1 MESISDEDMLTR
13 TLNSLLAS
21 LELPLVL
28 QCPLEL
34 TPSDIL
40 VILESMLRMKLPI
53 SSETRKCKTHAARV
67 EAMKIFIGVL
77 EDDVLGVDV
86 GLGDIDPRRLA
97 EGRRKELLRVVET
110 LCWLGKRMNYISQ
123 DGLSVGNVARS
134 SDCTLNDGGGG
145 VVEEPGS
152 PSMLS
157 AMSTVQD
164 SSLVTYSARS
174 LDDSQTTITTH
185 ITSENAQDTLEED
198 AFSLIGQLS
207 PSHRGRRH
215 RTYPEQVLSHE
226 VDEDQDAEAD
236 ILTLRKASRRYDSG
250 SDDSNADDPYCR
262 CESDISEFS
271 SAAPPIRTAGYL
283 ELVDLD
289 EELRA
294 YELRR
299 KRSTKR
305 TPRIHHRHPASFL
318 SSNSPQ
324 SSSGI
329 ITRHTSPLQYNLALL
344 DERARLLSELA
355 RLRHDRS

>member
-1 MESISDEDMLTR
+1 MEDSSDEDTLTI

-21 LELPLVL
+21 LEIPLVV
-28 QCPLEL
+28 QCPFEL
-34 TPSDIL
+34 TPSKIL
-40 VILESMLRMKLPI
+40 TIFESMLRMKLPI
-53 SSETRKCKTHAARV
+53 SLETRKCKTHAARV
-67 EAMKIFIGVL
+67 EAMKVFIGVL

-86 GLGDIDPRRLA
+86 GLSDIDPRRLA
-97 EGRRKELLRVVET
+97 EGRRKEFLRVVET

-134 SDCTLNDGGGG
+134 RDCTLNDSGGR
-145 VVEEPGS
+145 VIEEPGS

-164 SSLVTYSARS
+164 SSLLSYSARS
-174 LDDSQTTITTH
+174 CDDSQTTITTH
-185 ITSENAQDTLEED
+185 FTSENTQDTLGDD
-198 AFSLIGQLS
+198 AFSLIGQMS
-207 PSHRGRRH
+207 PPHRGRRH
-215 RTYPEQVLSHE
+215 RTYPEYVHSHE
-226 VDEDQDAEAD
+226 VDEDQDAEGD
-236 ILTLRKASRRYDSG
+236 LLTLRKASRRYDSG
-250 SDDSNADDPYCR
+250 PDDSDADDLYCH
-262 CESDISEFS
+262 CESDISES
-271 SAAPPIRTAGYL
+271 SGAVPPIRTTGYL
-283 ELVDLD
+283 KLVDLD

-305 TPRIHHRHPASFL
+305 SSRIHHRHPASSL
-318 SSNSPQ
+318 SSHSPQ
-324 SSSGI
+324 PSTGI

>member
-1 MESISDEDMLTR
+1 MESISDEDILTG

-21 LELPLVL
+21 LEIPLVL

-40 VILESMLRMKLPI
+40 VVLESMLRMKLPI

-97 EGRRKELLRVVET
+97 EGRRNETLRVTQT

-134 SDCTLNDGGGG
+134 RDCTLNDGGSG
-145 VVEEPGS
+145 VLEEPGS
-152 PSMLS
+152 PSILS
-157 AMSTVQD
+157 AMSTGQD
-164 SSLVTYSARS
+164 SSLLTYSARS
-174 LDDSQTTITTH
+174 FDDSQTTITTH
-185 ITSENAQDTLEED
+185 IASENAQDTLGED
-198 AFSLIGQLS
+198 AISLIGQLS
-207 PSHRGRRH
+207 PPHRRRGRA
-215 RTYPEQVLSHE
+215 YPEYTHSHE
-226 VDEDQDAEAD
+226 VDEDQDAEED
-236 ILTLRKASRRYDSG
+236 ILTLGKASRQYDSG
-250 SDDSNADDPYCR
+250 SDDSDADDPYCH
-262 CESDISEFS
+262 CESDVSESS
-271 SAAPPIRTAGYL
+271 SAAPPIRTTGYL

-305 TPRIHHRHPASFL
+305 SPRIRHRHPASFL

-324 SSSGI
+324 PSTGI

-355 RLRHDRS
+355 RLRHGRS